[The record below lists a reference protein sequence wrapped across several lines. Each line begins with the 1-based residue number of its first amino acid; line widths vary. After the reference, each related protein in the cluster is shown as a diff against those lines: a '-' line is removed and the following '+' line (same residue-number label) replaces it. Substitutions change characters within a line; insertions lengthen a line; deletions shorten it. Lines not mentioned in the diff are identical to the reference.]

1 MRAFEGR
8 VAEIAAGPDTRLVKL
23 IGDEAMFVTGTAIN
37 AVILASALIQD
48 PRLPELRIGLAA
60 GEVVTRGGDL
70 YGPVVNLA
78 ARLVALAT
86 PGSIVADAQVV
97 AQLPTDGAI
106 RIEALGPRELAGFE
120 IPVDVFE
127 VGMYPRS

>member
-1 MRAFEGR
+1 M
-8 VAEIAAGPDTRLVKL
+8 
-23 IGDEAMFVTGTAIN
+23 TGTAID
-37 AVILASALIQD
+37 AVTLASALVQD

-97 AQLPTDGAI
+97 MQLPTGGAI
-106 RIEALGPRELAGFE
+106 RIEPLGPRELAGFE

-127 VGMYPRS
+127 VGASPRL